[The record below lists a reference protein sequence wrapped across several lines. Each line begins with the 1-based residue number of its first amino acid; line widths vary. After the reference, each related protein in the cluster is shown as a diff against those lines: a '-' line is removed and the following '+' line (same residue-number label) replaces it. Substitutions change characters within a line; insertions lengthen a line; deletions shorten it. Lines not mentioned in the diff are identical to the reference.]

1 MLTADRLRALTG
13 APDTV
18 SDELLQFIL
27 DSVEEII
34 CNYCNAEALP
44 EGLTHTAY
52 RMAVDMYRA
61 EQYGASSMD
70 GGAGSGPA
78 QSVKVGD
85 TTVIFRDTSSG
96 KDYEAWLASVMH
108 NYTAALN
115 RYRRLKHPCCR

>member
-18 SDELLQFIL
+18 SDDLLQFIL

-78 QSVKVGD
+78 QSVKTGD
-85 TTVIFRDTSSG
+85 TTVTFRDAHAG
-96 KDYEAWLASVMH
+96 KDYEAWLTSVMH